1 MDRELY
7 SDLCSACAEE
17 IVAGKISEDPDVL
30 AIIERRVFELV
41 DVVEEFDTYIK
52 RIYGAVHGILGSLSY
67 LLDDC
72 EVCEIMANGPDN
84 VFVERKSEII
94 KLDIGFDSKE
104 EMLKVIR
111 RIASTVHRE
120 VSELS
125 PILDARLEDGSRV
138 HAVMDNVAIGGPS
151 LTIRR
156 FGDSVITM
164 EQLIRGGTLT
174 AECAR
179 DLKSYAQAG
188 INIFVSGG
196 TSSGKTTMLNAI
208 GRFIPQNERAVV
220 IEDSMELKLDGIGNI
235 VRLECRQANSTGR
248 GKITMNDLI
257 RASLRM
263 RPDRIIVG
271 EVRGSEV
278 CDMLQALNT
287 GHSGMST
294 GHGNSIRGMLRRIE
308 AMYLSGS
315 DMPLDAVRMQI
326 VEAFQIMVH
335 VQRTA
340 DGRRWVTEMKELCG
354 FKDGEYVLT
363 PLYERG
369 VDGVLIRTGREL
381 SEECRAEMRLAI

>member
-1 MDRELY
+1 M
-7 SDLCSACAEE
+7 
-17 IVAGKISEDPDVL
+17 GDVL

-41 DVVEEFDTYIK
+41 EVVEEFDTYIK

-84 VFVERKSEII
+84 VFVERRSEII
-94 KLDIGFDSKE
+94 KLDLGFDSKE

-111 RIASTVHRE
+111 RIASIVHRE

-125 PILDARLEDGSRV
+125 PILDARLKDGSRV

-179 DLKSYAQAG
+179 DLKSYVQAG

-263 RPDRIIVG
+263 KPDRIIVG

-287 GHSGMST
+287 GH
-294 GHGNSIRGMLRRIE
+294 NS
-308 AMYLSGS
+308 
-315 DMPLDAVRMQI
+315 LDRKSV
-326 VEAFQIMVH
+326 V
-335 VQRTA
+335 
-340 DGRRWVTEMKELCG
+340 
-354 FKDGEYVLT
+354 
-363 PLYERG
+363 
-369 VDGVLIRTGREL
+369 
-381 SEECRAEMRLAI
+381 